1 MTPTPFAARR
11 LSLLGCLTA
20 VTLLALTLSACGS
33 DAGTT
38 AAKTAATQAEKRAP
52 RTAASAKHCQRQVG
66 GLLRSMDTLRKRLE
80 VGLTYEE
87 YSAAIGK
94 VRAIYDGIPAA
105 RLKIECLATTGAATE
120 RALNEYID
128 AANAWGECLAEAGCN
143 GTQIAPRLQKEWRV
157 AAHFLLAAQA

>member
-1 MTPTPFAARR
+1 MTPAPFAARR
-11 LSLLGCLTA
+11 LPLLGCLAAAT
-20 VTLLALTLSACGS
+20 LALTLSACGS
-33 DAGTT
+33 DAET
-38 AAKTAATQAEKRAP
+38 AAEKTAATQAEKRAP
-52 RTAASAKHCQRQVG
+52 KTAASVGRCQHQVG

-87 YSAAIGK
+87 YSAAVGK

-105 RLKIECLATTGAATE
+105 RLTIECLATTGSATE

-128 AANAWGECLAEAGCN
+128 AANAWGECLSEAGCN

-157 AAHFLLAAQA
+157 AAHFLAAARA